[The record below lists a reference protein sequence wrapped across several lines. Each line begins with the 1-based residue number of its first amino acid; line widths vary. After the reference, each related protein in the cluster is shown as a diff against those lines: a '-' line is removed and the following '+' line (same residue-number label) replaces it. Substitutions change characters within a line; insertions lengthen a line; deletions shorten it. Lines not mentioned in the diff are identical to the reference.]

1 MYHPIASVRAPTPAH
16 CAIGFEGADEPMSR
30 HWHGMI
36 IPACVVHAVM
46 KLIGESLSGERE
58 AMYATTLRCV
68 FCGTEY
74 PLTHRGSCTRC
85 ARPGEESALHET
97 LAVQYD
103 LAALRR
109 QLDREE
115 LARRPS
121 GLWRYRE
128 LLPVVDPAFR
138 VELGAGGTRLVPLTR
153 IAEALDGNR
162 LLMKVEGSNPTG
174 SFKDRPIGVA
184 ASVALEQGARGLAC
198 LTSGNI
204 GSAMAAVA
212 AKAGVPSLVL
222 LLGAAGLADQ
232 EASVNVEKYVQ
243 ISAYGAKVI
252 TPIGNLGH
260 LYALADRIEAE
271 LGWSFLH
278 NLQAY
283 QTDGDKTTA
292 FEICEQLNWHA
303 PAAVFVPTGT
313 GTNLFGLWQG
323 FVLFKELGF
332 IDALPRMFAVQPVG
346 AASLVA
352 AWEAHQAVPSVL
364 ERIEPNL
371 APPISH
377 RVSGY
382 HAYKAIQESGGGA
395 VAVTDEDMLAAVKD
409 LAAFEGI
416 YAEVASA
423 AALAGIRRALAVG
436 LLDPEETRR
445 TGIVGILTSHG
456 LKNSLALTSVFP
468 PPPKVEGTWEA
479 LRSWLGLP

>member
-1 MYHPIASVRAPTPAH
+1 V
-16 CAIGFEGADEPMSR
+16 GQ
-30 HWHGMI
+30 
-36 IPACVVHAVM
+36 
-46 KLIGESLSGERE
+46 
-58 AMYATTLRCV
+58 
-68 FCGTEY
+68 
-74 PLTHRGSCTRC
+74 
-85 ARPGEESALHET
+85 ESALNET
-97 LAVQYD
+97 LGVQYD
-103 LAALRR
+103 LAAIKR

-115 LARRPS
+115 LARRPA

-138 VELGAGGTRLVPLTR
+138 ITLGAGGTRLAALTR
-153 IAEALDGNR
+153 IPEAIAGNR
-162 LLMKVEGSNPTG
+162 LLMKVEGSNPSG
-174 SFKDRPIGVA
+174 SFKDRPISVA

-212 AKAGVPSLVL
+212 AKVGVPSLVL

-232 EASVNVEKYVQ
+232 GASVNVEKYVQ
-243 ISAYGAKVI
+243 ISAYGAEVV
-252 TPIGNLGH
+252 TPIGDLGQ

-271 LGWSFLH
+271 MGWSFMH
-278 NLQAY
+278 NVQAY

-292 FEICEQLNWHA
+292 FEICEQLGWRA

-323 FVLFKELGF
+323 FVLFKDLGF

-352 AWEAHQAVPSVL
+352 AWEAHQAIPIAL
-364 ERIEPNL
+364 QRIEPNL

-395 VAVTDEDMLAAVKD
+395 VAVADADMLAALKD
-409 LAAFEGI
+409 LASYEGI
-416 YAEVASA
+416 YAETASA
-423 AALAGIRRALAVG
+423 AALAGIRRALALG
-436 LLDPEETRR
+436 LLRQEETRQ

-456 LKNSLALTSVFP
+456 LKNSLALTQVFP
-468 PPPKVEGTWEA
+468 AQTKVEGTWEA
-479 LRSWLGLP
+479 LRSYLELK

>member
-1 MYHPIASVRAPTPAH
+1 
-16 CAIGFEGADEPMSR
+16 
-30 HWHGMI
+30 
-36 IPACVVHAVM
+36 
-46 KLIGESLSGERE
+46 
-58 AMYATTLRCV
+58 MYATTLRGV
-68 FCGTEY
+68 FCSTEF

-103 LAALRR
+103 VAALKS
-109 QLDREE
+109 QVDREE
-115 LARRPS
+115 LARRPA

-128 LLPVVDPAFR
+128 LLPVIDPAFR
-138 VELGAGGTRLVPLTR
+138 IELGAGGTQLAPLTR
-153 IAEALDGNR
+153 IAEAVEGLK

-212 AKAGVPSLVL
+212 AKAGAPALVL

-232 EASVNVEKYVQ
+232 GASVNVEKYVQ
-243 ISAYGAKVI
+243 ISAYGARVL

-260 LYALADRIEAE
+260 LYALADHIEAE
-271 LGWSFLH
+271 LGWSFMH
-278 NLQAY
+278 NVQAY

-292 FEICEQLNWHA
+292 FEICEQLGWQA
-303 PAAVFVPTGT
+303 PAAVFVPSGT

-332 IDALPRMFAVQPVG
+332 IDTLPRMFAVQPLG

-382 HAYKAIQESGGGA
+382 HSYKAIQESGGGA
-395 VAVTDEDMLAAVKD
+395 VAVADEEMLAAMKD
-409 LAAFEGI
+409 LASYEGI
-416 YAEVASA
+416 YAETASA
-423 AALAGIRRALAVG
+423 AALAGIRRALAIG
-436 LLDPEETRR
+436 LLDAEESRQA
-445 TGIVGILTSHG
+445 GIVGILTSHG
-456 LKNSLALTSVFP
+456 LKNSLALAGVFP
-468 PPPKVEGTWEA
+468 SPLKVEGTWEA
-479 LRSWLGLP
+479 LRSSLELN

>member
-1 MYHPIASVRAPTPAH
+1 M
-16 CAIGFEGADEPMSR
+16 F
-30 HWHGMI
+30 
-36 IPACVVHAVM
+36 
-46 KLIGESLSGERE
+46 
-58 AMYATTLRCV
+58 ATTLHCV
-68 FCGTEY
+68 FCGTDY
-74 PLTHRGSCTRC
+74 PLMHRGSCTLC
-85 ARPGEESALHET
+85 ARPGEENALHET
-97 LAVQYD
+97 LGVQYD
-103 LAALRR
+103 LAALKR

-115 LARRPS
+115 LARRPA

-128 LLPVVDPAFR
+128 LLPVVEPTFR
-138 VELGAGGTRLVPLTR
+138 IDLGAGGTRLAPLTR
-153 IAEALDGNR
+153 IPEAMAGNR
-162 LLMKVEGSNPTG
+162 LLMKVEGSNPSG

-212 AKAGVPSLVL
+212 AKAGVSSLVL

-243 ISAYGAKVI
+243 ISAYGAEVV
-252 TPIGNLGH
+252 TPMGNLGQ

-278 NLQAY
+278 NVQAY

-292 FEICEQLNWHA
+292 FEICEQLGWQA

-313 GTNLFGLWQG
+313 GTDLFGIWQG

-332 IDALPRMFAVQPVG
+332 IDTLPRMYAVQPAG
-346 AASLVA
+346 AASLLS
-352 AWEAHQAVPSVL
+352 AWEARQQVPAIL

-382 HAYKAIQESGGGA
+382 HAYKALLESDGGA
-395 VAVTDEDMLAAVKD
+395 VAVADREMLAALKD
-409 LAAFEGI
+409 LASHEGI
-416 YAEVASA
+416 YAETASA
-423 AALAGIRRALAVG
+423 AALAGIRRALALG
-436 LLDPEETRR
+436 LLRQEETRQA
-445 TGIVGILTSHG
+445 GVVGILTSHG
-456 LKNSLALTSVFP
+456 LKNSLALTQVLP
-468 PPPKVEGTWEA
+468 PPTKVEGTWEA
-479 LRSWLGLP
+479 LRGYVELE